1 MHNRTNRFAVGI
13 GVLCLMPLASAQL
26 VNPPPVPAEN
36 PVTEQKRILGKILFW
51 EEQLSSD
58 DTVACGTCHIPAA
71 GGADPRLA
79 AHPGPDALFG
89 TADDT
94 VGSAGIV
101 HRNTLNEAVDDPVF
115 GPARQVT
122 GRASPT
128 MLMSMFAQ
136 DVFWDG
142 RARSV
147 FLDPLDA
154 GNVIIAA
161 GGALENQ
168 AVAPILSNVEMAHD
182 GRTWGDV
189 TNKLAL
195 VDPLAVAGRVPPDM
209 AAALVANPSYAELF
223 SAAFGDPAITPARI
237 AMAIATYERT
247 LVPDQTPWDLFM
259 GGDTSAMTEA
269 QIQGWTDFSENTVC
283 DNCHILPDFTDH
295 EFYNIGLRP
304 ADEDIGRQAVTQLGD
319 DFGSFKTPSL
329 RNVGLRKVQMHVGW
343 ITDVQDAVDFYN
355 AVTNVTRHTQFL
367 DNQSGIPTNN
377 PGLFVDY
384 STLSFF
390 GASAARQA
398 PVIDFM
404 ANGLT
409 DPRVAAEAFPFD
421 RPLLGSEILRVMT
434 YNVMAPGWTGDRA
447 DIVADIIRQQDAD
460 FVGLQEAG
468 TIQQNDLIGRLDDVY
483 VLVTFDAGSISDPVL
498 LKKDVFTVISS
509 GSSTVPLA
517 CNNQG
522 FVNFLVL
529 EHVTSAER
537 LVVHNNHFCATIID
551 FPAGEPTATER
562 NQAHATTLV
571 DTILKNQADWG
582 APALAMGDLNARETS
597 DTMRYLLDQV
607 ALPSGAGNP
616 IDLSDTWNAAF
627 PGVEKPAP
635 IDWILM
641 TASGLTVLDAK
652 VISDAQ
658 TAVASDHEPV
668 VATVA
673 IDTTVRTATTSI
685 DIESPGAPNNLRVIT
700 VTDSLV
706 GLGWDTA
713 IDNVGVTGY
722 RIYRD
727 GSLLIISTTLS
738 FDDSS
743 VTSATEYV
751 YAVTALDEAGNESA
765 ASEISVT
772 TLQSP
777 SNAPAPAASSG
788 GGGSFG
794 WWLLLLL
801 GTACFRPPR
810 PR

>member
-1 MHNRTNRFAVGI
+1 
-13 GVLCLMPLASAQL
+13 
-26 VNPPPVPAEN
+26 
-36 PVTEQKRILGKILFW
+36 
-51 EEQLSSD
+51 
-58 DTVACGTCHIPAA
+58 
-71 GGADPRLA
+71 
-79 AHPGPDALFG
+79 
-89 TADDT
+89 
-94 VGSAGIV
+94 
-101 HRNTLNEAVDDPVF
+101 
-115 GPARQVT
+115 
-122 GRASPT
+122 
-128 MLMSMFAQ
+128 
-136 DVFWDG
+136 
-142 RARSV
+142 
-147 FLDPLDA
+147 
-154 GNVIIAA
+154 
-161 GGALENQ
+161 
-168 AVAPILSNVEMAHD
+168 
-182 GRTWGDV
+182 
-189 TNKLAL
+189 
-195 VDPLAVAGRVPPDM
+195 
-209 AAALVANPSYAELF
+209 
-223 SAAFGDPAITPARI
+223 
-237 AMAIATYERT
+237 
-247 LVPDQTPWDLFM
+247 
-259 GGDTSAMTEA
+259 
-269 QIQGWTDFSENTVC
+269 
-283 DNCHILPDFTDH
+283 
-295 EFYNIGLRP
+295 
-304 ADEDIGRQAVTQLGD
+304 
-319 DFGSFKTPSL
+319 
-329 RNVGLRKVQMHVGW
+329 
-343 ITDVQDAVDFYN
+343 
-355 AVTNVTRHTQFL
+355 
-367 DNQSGIPTNN
+367 
-377 PGLFVDY
+377 
-384 STLSFF
+384 
-390 GASAARQA
+390 
-398 PVIDFM
+398 
-404 ANGLT
+404 
-409 DPRVAAEAFPFD
+409 
-421 RPLLGSEILRVMT
+421 
-434 YNVMAPGWTGDRA
+434 
-447 DIVADIIRQQDAD
+447 
-460 FVGLQEAG
+460 
-468 TIQQNDLIGRLDDVY
+468 VY
-483 VLVTFDAGSISDPVL
+483 VLVTFDPGSTSDPVL

-517 CNNQG
+517 CNSQG
-522 FVNFLVL
+522 FVNYLVL

-616 IDLSDTWNAAF
+616 IDLSDTWDGAF

-673 IDTTVRTATTSI
+673 IDTTVRTATTST
-685 DIESPGAPNNLRVIT
+685 DIESPGAPNNLRAIT

-751 YAVTALDEAGNESA
+751 YAVTALDEAGNEST

-772 TLQSP
+772 TSQSP
-777 SNAPAPAASSG
+777 SNPPAPADSSG

-801 GTACFRPPR
+801 GTACFRPLR